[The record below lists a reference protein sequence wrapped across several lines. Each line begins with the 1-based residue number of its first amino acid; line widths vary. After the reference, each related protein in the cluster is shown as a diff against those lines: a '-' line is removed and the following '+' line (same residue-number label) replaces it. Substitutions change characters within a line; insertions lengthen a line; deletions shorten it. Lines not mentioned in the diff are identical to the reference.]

1 MPSHMPRT
9 SVLPI
14 MPKEIRTSRATY
26 APSVAPYPTPDFAN
40 TFPTRNTAIWSTGD
54 DERLLQARAA
64 ESSWQL
70 VAEKYFPGKTS
81 NACRKRYERLVEKRN
96 VEDWDSQK
104 RGQLAQEYLKMRR
117 ELWEPLAVKL
127 GVKWTVAEAKVALP
141 LLSLIVEKLTSQQ
154 CMGMGLKQL
163 QATARTAD
171 RKEAAGSSFA
181 YDSQGIS
188 DHHSDSG
195 IGLGSDAEMEVVE
208 GTASPGKPSSWHVPN
223 ERQPSQS
230 YQEHSRSRS
239 LPQPLP
245 LYQPPPPITTY
256 PRSTYNTTMT
266 ASPES
271 TSFGQQ
277 VPYQR
282 YSPGAQNGRGGIS
295 IQSVLA
301 PTETQARQS

>member
-1 MPSHMPRT
+1 
-9 SVLPI
+9 
-14 MPKEIRTSRATY
+14 
-26 APSVAPYPTPDFAN
+26 
-40 TFPTRNTAIWSTGD
+40 
-54 DERLLQARAA
+54 
-64 ESSWQL
+64 
-70 VAEKYFPGKTS
+70 
-81 NACRKRYERLVEKRN
+81 
-96 VEDWDSQK
+96 
-104 RGQLAQEYLKMRR
+104 
-117 ELWEPLAVKL
+117 
-127 GVKWTVAEAKVALP
+127 
-141 LLSLIVEKLTSQQ
+141 
-154 CMGMGLKQL
+154 MGMGLKQL

-208 GTASPGKPSSWHVPN
+208 EAASPGKSASWHAPN
-223 ERQPSQS
+223 ERRQS
-230 YQEHSRSRS
+230 TSHPEHTRSRS

-256 PRSTYNTTMT
+256 HRSTYNTSMT
-266 ASPES
+266 TSPES

-301 PTETQARQS
+301 PTETQSHQA